1 MMHMLVV
8 VVGIYHCGVVA
19 RNALLR
25 TLDEVK
31 QFENELFLSM
41 LVSVSINAQQK
52 QRSTLLRFSLALD
65 DLFG

>member
-31 QFENELFLSM
+31 QFENLPLTE
-41 LVSVSINAQQK
+41 VPWICNVTTTQA
-52 QRSTLLRFSLALD
+52 
-65 DLFG
+65 